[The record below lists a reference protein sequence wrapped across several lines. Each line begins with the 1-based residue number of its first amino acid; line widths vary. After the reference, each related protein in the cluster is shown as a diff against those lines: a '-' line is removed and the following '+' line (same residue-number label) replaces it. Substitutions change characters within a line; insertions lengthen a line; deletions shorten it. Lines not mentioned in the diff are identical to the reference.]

1 MTRRILVPVLGLVLA
16 ALLFVGAEAAQ
27 ADKPAPVVGS
37 AKKVVLFSSDG
48 MRPDLMDTYSDQG
61 FMPTYAALRRA
72 GVEGANGMVQA
83 FPPNT
88 GVGWYTLATGAYPAE
103 HGSTNNTFHRTGEG
117 NFTNRTSFSTA
128 GILQADTLAAAA
140 ERAGKKV
147 AQGEWVGG
155 RNANIAGPTVDF
167 ANFFSTRGVLTAP
180 VVPDEQAA
188 AAAFGR
194 CAQLDTDTPDQRTSA
209 TLYAMRLL
217 ARRILSPNEEIHDLV
232 QKITDAVTA
241 HTPALLQRNGVG
253 PDTAAALLITAGDNP
268 TRLRSEA
275 SFAARCGVSPTEA
288 SSGKTPRLRL
298 NRGGD
303 RQANAA
309 PYHIA
314 LSRLRWDPRTR
325 GYLKQRL
332 AEGKTRREAIRC
344 LERYIAREIYQ
355 IIAQPPPDQPVQP
368 SAA

>member
-1 MTRRILVPVLGLVLA
+1 MTRGRVGASLSATAVTTGLVVGLPA
-16 ALLFVGAEAAQ
+16 AAPAGATAS
-27 ADKPAPVVGS
+27 APR
-37 AKKVVLFSSDG
+37 ALLFSSDG
-48 MRPDLMDTYSDQG
+48 MRPDLMEAYAAAG
-61 FMPTYAALRRA
+61 VMPTYAALMRQ
-72 GVEGANGMVQA
+72 GVRGDNCLLQA

-325 GYLKQRL
+325 GYLKRRL